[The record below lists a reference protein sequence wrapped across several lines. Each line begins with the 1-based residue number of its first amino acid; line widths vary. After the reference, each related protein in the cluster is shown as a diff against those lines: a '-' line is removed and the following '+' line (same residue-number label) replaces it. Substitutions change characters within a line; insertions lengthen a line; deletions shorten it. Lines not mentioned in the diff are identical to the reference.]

1 MQFAMQFAM
10 QFPMQFAKQ
19 FAMQFAKQFAMQFVM
34 QFEMQFA
41 IQFESPTS
49 RNLPWPPATSHGLY
63 ALFRSGVKL
72 QIWLQI
78 LEFAVQEILE
88 FILEFAV
95 QEILE
100 FRRFAKKVGF

>member
-1 MQFAMQFAM
+1 MQFGVQFGMQIGFQFLMQFEVEFATQFANLQFAMQY
-10 QFPMQFAKQ
+10 
-19 FAMQFAKQFAMQFVM
+19 VM
-34 QFEMQFA
+34 QFG
-41 IQFESPTS
+41 SPTS
-49 RNLPWPPATSHGLY
+49 PDLPWPPMTSPPIQI
-63 ALFRSGVKL
+63 GVKL

-88 FILEFAV
+88 FAV

>member
-1 MQFAMQFAM
+1 M
-10 QFPMQFAKQ
+10 
-19 FAMQFAKQFAMQFVM
+19 
-34 QFEMQFA
+34 
-41 IQFESPTS
+41 
-49 RNLPWPPATSHGLY
+49 
-63 ALFRSGVKL
+63 KL

-88 FILEFAV
+88 FTVQEILEFAV

>member
-1 MQFAMQFAM
+1 MTSPDLPRP
-10 QFPMQFAKQ
+10 PMTCHDLPRPLRP
-19 FAMQFAKQFAMQFVM
+19 
-34 QFEMQFA
+34 
-41 IQFESPTS
+41 IQIGE
-49 RNLPWPPATSHGLY
+49 
-63 ALFRSGVKL
+63 KL

-88 FILEFAV
+88 FFLEFAV

>member
-1 MQFAMQFAM
+1 MQFAMQF
-10 QFPMQFAKQ
+10 
-19 FAMQFAKQFAMQFVM
+19 
-34 QFEMQFA
+34 
-41 IQFESPTS
+41 ESPTSPDLPWPVLTS
-49 RNLPWPPATSHGLY
+49 RNLPRPLRPIQI
-63 ALFRSGVKL
+63 GVKL